1 MRRDTYRLHKEE
13 LNAIVDSRD
22 RQRRLVELNVVEQ
35 VVHTLTMRLSDRCVA

>member
-1 MRRDTYRLHKEE
+1 MSRDTYRLHKEE

-35 VVHTLTMRLSDRCVA
+35 VVHTLIMRQSNRCIA